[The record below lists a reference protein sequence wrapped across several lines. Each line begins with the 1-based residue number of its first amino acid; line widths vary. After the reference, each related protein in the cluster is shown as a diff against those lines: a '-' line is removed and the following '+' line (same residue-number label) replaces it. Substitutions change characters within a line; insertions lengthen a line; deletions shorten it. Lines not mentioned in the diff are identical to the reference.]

1 MSFLELNFISVIIA
15 AIAGFA
21 IGGVWYSVLGNAW
34 MSAVDMSA
42 KPDKM
47 PVGPMLAAI
56 IANFI
61 MAAILSGIVTH
72 VVNGGEWTIRSGI
85 ISGILVWVGFV
96 ITTQSVNYAFQGKK
110 ISLTII
116 DGGHW
121 LLVLVVQGAILG
133 YMGV

>member
-1 MSFLELNFISVIIA
+1 MIA
-15 AIAGFA
+15 A
-21 IGGVWYSVLGNAW
+21 VV
-34 MSAVDMSA
+34 
-42 KPDKM
+42 
-47 PVGPMLAAI
+47 
-56 IANFI
+56 ANFV

-72 VVNGGEWTIRSGI
+72 VVDGGDWTIRTGI

>member
-15 AIAGFA
+15 AIVGFV
-21 IGGVWYSVLGNAW
+21 IGGVWYGVLGNAW
-34 MSAVDMSA
+34 LAAAEIGD

-47 PVGPMLAAI
+47 PVGPMIAAVV
-56 IANFI
+56 ANFV

-72 VVNGGEWTIRSGI
+72 VVDGGDWTIRTGI